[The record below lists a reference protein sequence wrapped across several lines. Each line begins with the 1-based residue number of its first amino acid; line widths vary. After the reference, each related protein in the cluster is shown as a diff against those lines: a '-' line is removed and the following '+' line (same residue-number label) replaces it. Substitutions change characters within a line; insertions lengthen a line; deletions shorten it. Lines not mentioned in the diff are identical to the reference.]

1 MRDNNK
7 RALKEEIQK
16 EIDLSQDEVMR
27 NHRKR
32 HHKSCKEI
40 ELRAKYLMDSMSSNK
55 VEHLP
60 IKVDSQKGQERAEKC
75 ISIVNAKV
83 YKAMQTWAKMA
94 KDANAQAEHV
104 DKDIKAIIP

>member
-1 MRDNNK
+1 
-7 RALKEEIQK
+7 
-16 EIDLSQDEVMR
+16 
-27 NHRKR
+27 
-32 HHKSCKEI
+32 
-40 ELRAKYLMDSMSSNK
+40 MDSMSSNK

-104 DKDIKAIIP
+104 DKDIKAIIPWIEVIEKRKGTLVYKIYKNLVTNIGALDIPFASV